1 MSDKRERRTEEQ
13 VLKEVK
19 NVLEFARD
27 FFKMRGNVILS
38 TNIECQ
44 LAYFNSAEL
53 YQHMEDRE
61 EIAAASVKSN

>member
-27 FFKMRGNVILS
+27 FFKIRGKVILS

-44 LAYFNSAEL
+44 LKYFNSAEAF
-53 YQHMEDRE
+53 QHLEDE
-61 EIAAASVKSN
+61 EEARAVGALN